1 MTHVCVREGR
11 ECGGDR
17 RRISRDSCRT
27 FGVRHDHCEIRRL
40 SLLHYIVMIE
50 GSVWQGS
57 AAVAALCQ
65 RHAEREGVVMIE
77 ELKKGFL
84 GANRPCDRSL
94 QPVLARDASR
104 RVDLAQQQGKS
115 VEQASNRL
123 PHNARC

>member
-1 MTHVCVREGR
+1 MTHVCVRWGR
-11 ECGGDR
+11 ESR
-17 RRISRDSCRT
+17 RTFRRTLAESCRA
-27 FGVRHDHCEIRRL
+27 FGTRHDSAELLRKVR
-40 SLLHYIVMIE
+40 LHYIVMIE

-104 RVDLAQQQGKS
+104 RVDLAQQQGES